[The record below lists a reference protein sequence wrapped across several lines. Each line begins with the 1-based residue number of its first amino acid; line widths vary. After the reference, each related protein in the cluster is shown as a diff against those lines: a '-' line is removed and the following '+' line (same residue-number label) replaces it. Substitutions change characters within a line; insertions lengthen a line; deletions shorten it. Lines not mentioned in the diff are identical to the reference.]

1 MNDVLSMIKSY
12 IIIVFTFIFAIF
24 GGNIYDES
32 PKDAIAEPDT
42 VRIMSFN
49 IRSGEYE
56 PRFTYVPELIRDYK
70 PDSVGVQECT
80 YSWISTLGTFLPEY
94 SVVGVGRDEGA
105 ISINGGEISAILF
118 LHAKYKLIDSGT
130 FWISETPDEV
140 SFGWDAA
147 CRRVCTWAILENRET
162 GERYAHVNTH
172 LDHVGNIA
180 REKGAEMV
188 SEFAMSFDIPVVV
201 TGDFNFSK
209 GCDWYNSIID
219 AGLTDTQDVAA
230 ETMNGKTYH
239 AYKGGEEGL
248 PIDFIFT
255 NDKIETVYTYKIIRD
270 MHGDEYI
277 SDHYPIYADMK
288 L

>member
-12 IIIVFTFIFAIF
+12 VIIIFTFIFAIF

-32 PKDAIAEPDT
+32 PKDVVTEPDT

-56 PRFTYVPELIRDYK
+56 PRFTYVPELIKDYK

-80 YSWISTLGTFLPEY
+80 FSWISTLGTFLTEY

-130 FWISETPDEV
+130 FWISETPEEV

-188 SEFAMSFDIPVVV
+188 SEFAMSFDIPTVV

-209 GCDWYNSIID
+209 GCDWYNKIIET
-219 AGLTDTQDVAA
+219 GLTDTQDIAA

-288 L
+288 F